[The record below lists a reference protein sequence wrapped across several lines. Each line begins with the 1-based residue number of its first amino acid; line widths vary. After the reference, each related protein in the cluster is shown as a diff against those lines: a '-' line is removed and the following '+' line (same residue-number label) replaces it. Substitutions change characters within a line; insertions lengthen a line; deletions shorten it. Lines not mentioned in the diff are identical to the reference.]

1 MRTFKYDEIEIR
13 EMAFNES
20 RLYLGSLGVDGAF
33 DFGSVRSTL
42 GLLAFA
48 GIIANIG
55 GVLGIGIAEP
65 FLFCALGVLVTS
77 GL

>member
-1 MRTFKYDEIEIR
+1 MMRLR

-20 RLYLGSLGVDGAF
+20 RLYLGSVRIDSAL

-42 GLLAFA
+42 CLLAFA
-48 GIIANIG
+48 GIVANIG
-55 GVLGIGIAEP
+55 GVLGIGVAEP